1 MKLPAGVENGY
12 TCPTVRFEHEL
23 IPATLIRRYKR
34 FLADV
39 RLEDGSTLTVHCPN
53 SGSMK
58 TCQGEGWPV
67 LLSDSRNPKR
77 KLRFTWEL
85 VHNGR
90 CWIGINTHRANGLAA
105 EAIAGGVIS
114 ELAGFIGLKREV
126 PYGANSRIDIL
137 LENGTRQCYVEVK
150 NVTLVDDME
159 RYTFPDA
166 VTTRGQKHLRELER
180 MVENGDRGVIL
191 FVIQRSDGS
200 TFIPADTIDPE
211 YGDLLRRVVAAGV
224 EALAYRADVLPTGI
238 EIVES
243 IPIDLSQ

>member
-1 MKLPAGVENGY
+1 M
-12 TCPTVRFEHEL
+12 RFEHEL

>member
-1 MKLPAGVENGY
+1 
-12 TCPTVRFEHEL
+12 
-23 IPATLIRRYKR
+23 
-34 FLADV
+34 
-39 RLEDGSTLTVHCPN
+39 
-53 SGSMK
+53 MK

-105 EAIAGGVIS
+105 EAIAGGVIA
-114 ELAGFIGLKREV
+114 ELAGFTGLKREV

-137 LENGTRQCYVEVK
+137 LDNGTRQCYVEVK

-180 MVENGDRGVIL
+180 VVENGDRGVIL
-191 FVIQRSDGS
+191 FVIQRSDGA

-224 EALAYRADVLPTGI
+224 EALAYRADVLPSGI

>member
-1 MKLPAGVENGY
+1 
-12 TCPTVRFEHEL
+12 
-23 IPATLIRRYKR
+23 
-34 FLADV
+34 
-39 RLEDGSTLTVHCPN
+39 
-53 SGSMK
+53 MK

-114 ELAGFIGLKREV
+114 ELAGFTGLKREV

-137 LENGTRQCYVEVK
+137 LDNGTRQCYVEVK

-180 MVENGDRGVIL
+180 VVENGDRGVIL
-191 FVIQRSDGS
+191 FVIQRSDGA